1 MLQNTN
7 QRGNEDDRAQNFQEE
22 ESQAFVVHVAED
34 KVCPFIGK
42 AEEFFEHLGE
52 ALHKTQTNVRVQEE
66 PGQQHF
72 NDKQLNDI
80 TNTNLLTVVADQQG
94 QNSHH
99 YDRENKVQDAV
110 HICSKYEAG

>member
-7 QRGNEDDRAQNFQEE
+7 QRRNKDDRAQNLQEE
-22 ESQAFVVHVAED
+22 ERQAFVVHVAED
-34 KVCPFIGK
+34 EVCPFVGET
-42 AEEFFEHLGE
+42 EEFFKHLRE

-94 QNSHH
+94 QNGHH